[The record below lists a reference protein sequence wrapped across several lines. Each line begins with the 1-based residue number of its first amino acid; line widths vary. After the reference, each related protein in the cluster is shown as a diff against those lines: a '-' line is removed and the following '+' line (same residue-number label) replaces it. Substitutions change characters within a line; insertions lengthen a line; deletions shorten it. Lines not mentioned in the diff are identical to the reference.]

1 MNCKIIRLCEKD
13 VCNMAKAE
21 KRCFSHPWSEN
32 ALLGEIK
39 SSFSD
44 FFGAFCEDEFAG
56 YIGGRTVAGETEIFN
71 VAVLPEFRRK
81 GIGKA
86 LIEEFIKTADVVVT
100 GEGRLD
106 GQSVM
111 GKAPVGVAKI
121 AKKHGKRVIAFSG
134 CIGDNARA
142 CNEYIDAYFP
152 IVPRPCSLEEAM
164 QKENAFE
171 NLKNTAEQVF
181 RLIKV

>member
-21 KRCFSHPWSEN
+21 KSCFSHPWSEN

-86 LIEEFIKTADVVVT
+86 LIEEFIKTAIEKET
-100 GEGRLD
+100 
-106 GQSVM
+106 
-111 GKAPVGVAKI
+111 
-121 AKKHGKRVIAFSG
+121 RVIF
-134 CIGDNARA
+134 
-142 CNEYIDAYFP
+142 
-152 IVPRPCSLEEAM
+152 LEVRTSNLPAINLYEKCGFVFCGIRKDYYDDP
-164 QKENAFE
+164 KENAI
-171 NLKNTAEQVF
+171 LM
-181 RLIKV
+181 RLAFDGTQEYEEWEDEEE